1 MALENE
7 IETYHRKLPELLPDK
22 GKYVVIHGDEVVG
35 IRDTLNEALAL
46 GYERFLGEP
55 FLVRKIQETDPM
67 LISSRSLRPCPLPT
81 EQSPPI
87 EGRPSNS

>member
-1 MALENE
+1 MALEKE
-7 IETYHRKLPELLPDK
+7 IETYHRKLPELLLDK

-35 IRDTLNEALAL
+35 IRDSFKEALAL
-46 GYERFLGEP
+46 GYERFLREP
-55 FLVRKIQETDPM
+55 FLVREIQEIDAV
-67 LISSRSLRPCPLPT
+67 LVSSRSLRPCPLPT